1 MATDHHILRNYV
13 TLKLCILSEGNHPS
27 RPGNALYIYIYI
39 ADKSETVLG
48 INRTEVTERLT

>member
-27 RPGNALYIYIYI
+27 RPGNALYIYG
-39 ADKSETVLG
+39 DKSETVLG